1 MLYNS
6 SEQIGINSVDVKTAY
21 AICKTPKEV
30 KTDKIWKL
38 SKCVYGLAGASRY
51 WYLKLRKELIKPG
64 AIPIQLDQGIFIW
77 QHNNK
82 PIGIMTS
89 FVRRKYQI

>member
-1 MLYNS
+1 MSKRRTLYAKPPKRSKLIKYGNYQNVS
-6 SEQIGINSVDVKTAY
+6 TDVQ
-21 AICKTPKEV
+21 V
-30 KTDKIWKL
+30 
-38 SKCVYGLAGASRY
+38 SRY

-89 FVRRKYQI
+89 FARRKYQI